1 MTTNAIDRT
10 NRLVVSDSRW
20 SIPIDANSIAFVDD
34 TGFDKLANRQFH
46 TMAFAGDGVLI
57 EKWKGWFLAEQ
68 LDFHNLPPLQR
79 LEGNALVTLYFSLVQ
94 KPDCIVVFNS
104 GWWIHHG
111 EHASFAGSGAPHAYD
126 CYVLNGCGKRSVVS
140 AASNDPA
147 TGGEIKYVELT
158 TGVHNLSDKQS
169 DLAYAI
175 QQLNQ
180 RGFVMDTNTKV
191 ITPIK
196 DVHQATVQALRALES
211 GERSLTAPTGLP
223 MRVWTDAQKDVFIRA
238 LQDVASMEDAAKR
251 G

>member
-1 MTTNAIDRT
+1 M
-10 NRLVVSDSRW
+10 
-20 SIPIDANSIAFVDD
+20 
-34 TGFDKLANRQFH
+34 
-46 TMAFAGDGVLI
+46 
-57 EKWKGWFLAEQ
+57 
-68 LDFHNLPPLQR
+68 
-79 LEGNALVTLYFSLVQ
+79 
-94 KPDCIVVFNS
+94 
-104 GWWIHHG
+104 
-111 EHASFAGSGAPHAYD
+111 
-126 CYVLNGCGKRSVVS
+126 VS

>member
-1 MTTNAIDRT
+1 MTTNAIDRL
-10 NRLVVSDSRW
+10 NRLVASDSRW
-20 SIPIDANSIAFVDD
+20 SMLLDGNRIAYVDD

-57 EKWKGWFLAEQ
+57 EQWKSWFLAEE
-68 LDFHNLPPLQR
+68 LDFDNLPPFQR

-94 KPDCIVVFNS
+94 KPECIVVFNS

-126 CYVLNGCGKRSVVS
+126 CYVLNGCGKRSVES
-140 AASNDPA
+140 AALSDPA

-158 TGVHNLSDKQS
+158 TGLHNLSDTQR
-169 DLAYAI
+169 DLKYAI
-175 QQLNQ
+175 QQLNE

-196 DVHQATVQALRALES
+196 DVHQTTVEALRALES

-223 MRVWTDAQKDVFIRA
+223 MRVWTDAQKEVFIRA
-238 LQDVASMEDAAKR
+238 LQDVAVKEAAAR

>member
-1 MTTNAIDRT
+1 MTTNAIDRL
-10 NRLVVSDSRW
+10 NRLVASDSRW
-20 SIPIDANSIAFVDD
+20 SLPLDGNRIAYVDD

-46 TMAFAGDGVLI
+46 TMAFAGDGILI
-57 EKWKGWFLAEQ
+57 EQWKAWFLAEE
-68 LDFHNLPPLQR
+68 LDFDSLPPFQR

-94 KPDCIVVFNS
+94 KPECIVVFNS

-126 CYVLNGCGKRSVVS
+126 CYVLNGCGKRSVAS
-140 AASNDPA
+140 AALSDPA

-158 TGVHNLSDKQS
+158 SGLHNLSETQR
-169 DLAYAI
+169 DLKYAI
-175 QQLNQ
+175 QQLNE

-196 DVHQATVQALRALES
+196 DVHQTTVEALRALES

-223 MRVWTDAQKDVFIRA
+223 MRVWTDAQKEVFIRA
-238 LQDVASMEDAAKR
+238 LQDVAVKEAAAR